1 MNNIE
6 EVLRQKEA
14 QLEQLQRE
22 VEALRLT
29 AKLLSSG
36 APNELRSVAASDKQP
51 PQPVVSAEPLPP
63 APQRASFAVDP
74 AVVHPKAPTSKSTP
88 AAPQGAKPNPTVRPP
103 IEITAGTALLRQFP

>member
-36 APNELRSVAASDKQP
+36 AVGGQGPVGVSGTRQ
-51 PQPVVSAEPLPP
+51 PQPIVSAAPPPPVPQQTSLAAAPP
-63 APQRASFAVDP
+63 AIPVQ
-74 AVVHPKAPTSKSTP
+74 PKATTTTP
-88 AAPQGAKPNPTVRPP
+88 APPQGAKPNPTVRPP